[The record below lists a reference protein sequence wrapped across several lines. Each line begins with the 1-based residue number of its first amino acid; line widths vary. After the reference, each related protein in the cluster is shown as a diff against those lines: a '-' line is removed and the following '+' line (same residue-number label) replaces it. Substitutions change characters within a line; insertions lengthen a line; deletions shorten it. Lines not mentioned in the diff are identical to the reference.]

1 MNFQDFKEFVNRQP
15 VENTYWFNVQKLVN
29 VEDIRT
35 KDVGIFASAVN
46 AFLREGVKPKEIIE
60 SKHIGNIESKHIGN
74 IGDKIEIEV
83 TFLGRSSFISM
94 YGESYIHRF
103 KDENENILIWFS
115 SSGFPEYIEPWTK
128 LKIKATVKN
137 HDDYQNKKQTIITR
151 VKKI

>member
-29 VEDIRT
+29 VEDIRI

-46 AFLREGVKPKEIIE
+46 AFLREGVKPKE
-60 SKHIGNIESKHIGN
+60 NIESKHIGN

-83 TFLGRSSFISM
+83 TFLGRSSFLSM

-115 SSGFPEYIEPWTK
+115 SSGFPEYIEPGTK

>member
-46 AFLREGVKPKEIIE
+46 AFLREDVIKPKEIIE
-60 SKHIGNIESKHIGN
+60 SQHVGNV
-74 IGDKIEIEV
+74 GDKIETEV
-83 TFLGRSSFISM
+83 TFLGRSSFLSM
-94 YGESYIHRF
+94 YGESSIHRF
-103 KDENENILIWFS
+103 KDDNGNIMIWFT
-115 SSGFPEYIEPWTK
+115 SSGFSEDIEYGSKI
-128 LKIKATVKN
+128 KIKATVKK
-137 HDDYQNKKQTIITR
+137 HDEYQNKKQTIITR